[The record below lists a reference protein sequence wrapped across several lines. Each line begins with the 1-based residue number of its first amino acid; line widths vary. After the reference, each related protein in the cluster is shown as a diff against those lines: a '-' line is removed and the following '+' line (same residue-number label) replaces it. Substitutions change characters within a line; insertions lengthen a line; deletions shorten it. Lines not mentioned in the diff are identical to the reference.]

1 MQLTDKRAL
10 ITGGTKGIGAAIAI
24 DLAQHGC
31 DVAINGRYDDS
42 SATQV
47 RDAII
52 ALGRKCY
59 IIVAD
64 VAQPQEVHQMVQ
76 EAQTALGGLD
86 IVIHSAG
93 GASLGTI
100 DQCSPEQWMATFDVH
115 VHAAYHLCR
124 AALPG
129 MRKMGEGAIILIS
142 SVAGI
147 RGVPTHLA
155 YATVKGAI
163 LQFTRSLARDEADHN
178 IRVNCVAPGIIRTRF
193 HEAMTPEAK
202 AHNLA
207 ARIPLH
213 REGTPEQVAE
223 AVRAL
228 VTNDFITGEVL
239 VVDGGTSMQV
249 CR

>member
-1 MQLTDKRAL
+1 MQLANKRAL

-24 DLAQHGC
+24 DLAQQGC
-31 DVAINGRYDDS
+31 DVVINGRHQDAFAADVQKKIS
-42 SATQV
+42 S
-47 RDAII
+47 
-52 ALGRKCY
+52 LGRNC
-59 IIVAD
+59 VVALAD
-64 VAQPQEVHQMVQ
+64 VARPEDVQRMVH
-76 EAQTALGGLD
+76 EAEHALGGLD
-86 IVIHSAG
+86 VVVHSAG

-100 DQCSPEQWMATFDVH
+100 DQCSPDQWLNTFDVH

-129 MRKMGEGAIILIS
+129 MRRSGEGAIILIS
-142 SVAGI
+142 SIAGI

-178 IRVNCVAPGIIRTRF
+178 IRINCVAPGIIRTRF

>member
-1 MQLTDKRAL
+1 MQLTNKRAL

-24 DLAQHGC
+24 DLAQQGC
-31 DVAINGRYDDS
+31 DVVVNGRHQDV
-42 SATQV
+42 SATEVQKK
-47 RDAII
+47 I
-52 ALGRKCY
+52 ASLRRKC
-59 IIVAD
+59 VFVMAD
-64 VAQPQEVHQMVQ
+64 VARPEDVQRMVQ
-76 EAQTALGGLD
+76 EAERALGGLD
-86 IVIHSAG
+86 VIVHSAG

-100 DQCSPEQWMATFDVH
+100 DQCSPEQWLNTFDVH
-115 VHAAYHLCR
+115 VHAAFHLCR

-129 MRKMGEGAIILIS
+129 MRLSGEGAIILIS

-178 IRVNCVAPGIIRTRF
+178 IRINCVAPGIIRTRF

>member
-1 MQLTDKRAL
+1 MQLTKKRAL

-24 DLAQHGC
+24 DLAHQGC
-31 DVAINGRYDDS
+31 DVVINGRHQDA
-42 SATQV
+42 SAVDVQKK
-47 RDAII
+47 I
-52 ALGRKCY
+52 ASLGRKCVVA
-59 IIVAD
+59 IAD
-64 VAQPQEVHQMVQ
+64 VASPDDVHRMVQ
-76 EAQTALGGLD
+76 EAERELGALD
-86 IVIHSAG
+86 VVVHSAG

-100 DQCSPEQWMATFDVH
+100 DQCSPEQWLNTFDVH

-129 MRKMGEGAIILIS
+129 MRRSGEGAIILIS

-178 IRVNCVAPGIIRTRF
+178 IRINCVAPGIIRTRF